1 MHQNLKFPN
10 VKKYSTN
17 LLQTHFQI
25 SKRNSNQNFD
35 LDFDVELGQ
44 KDLKGS
50 GRLSALVNHW
60 DRNEW
65 NQIPNDKK
73 SNSKQEIEL
82 KIK

>member
-10 VKKYSTN
+10 IKKYLAN
-17 LLQTHFQI
+17 LPQIHFQI

-50 GRLSALVNHW
+50 GRLSALVNH
-60 DRNEW
+60 
-65 NQIPNDKK
+65 
-73 SNSKQEIEL
+73 
-82 KIK
+82 